1 MSPLAAYPPLVLLAV
16 AAGEAATVDLG
27 GPRQARAVV
36 TAGPEEY
43 EVKVTLLPVRCF
55 DKATNDRVSRDL
67 ARQYALQALAR
78 HLAGRKAAELT
89 VSGARVTAAGGEGKS
104 YALTL
109 TVPRAGV
116 QVRGDPPA
124 PPRGGAV
131 AVAFDAELFTRKR
144 DYLQTLDRLAAH
156 LAADLEALQEKT
168 AGPGKDEAFALGIAE
183 LEEQGLKNLER
194 LAAEVGADRLL
205 LFTEQE
211 EITDGL
217 TGAREKFLE
226 RLRQAV
232 RRRDPKHDP

>member
-1 MSPLAAYPPLVLLAV
+1 MSPLAAYLALLLAFP
-16 AAGEAATVDLG
+16 AGEAATIDLG

-36 TAGPEEY
+36 TTGPEEY

-55 DKATNDRVSRDL
+55 DQATNDRLGRDL

-78 HLAGRKAAELT
+78 HLSGRKAAELT
-89 VSGARVTAAGGEGKS
+89 ISGARVTAAGGGGKS

-116 QVRGDPPA
+116 QARDDPPA
-124 PPRGGAV
+124 PTREGAE
-131 AVAFDAELFTRKR
+131 AVAFDADLFTRKR

-156 LAADLEALQEKT
+156 LAADLEVLQKKT
-168 AGPGKDEAFALGIAE
+168 AGAGKDEAFALGIAE
-183 LEEQGLKNLER
+183 LEEQGLKNLDQ
-194 LAAEVGADRLL
+194 LAAEAGADRLL
-205 LFTEQE
+205 LFTEKE

-217 TGAREKFLE
+217 AGAREKFLE

-232 RRRDPKHDP
+232 RRRDPKNDP